1 MPVINNVEIEVPRK
15 ASSHC
20 IDFTKDG
27 DGETM
32 MVDQLLDAKHLC
44 ICVYINGV
52 ELRMTTNQLDKLR
65 RGLRSEIE
73 RSLDTLRES
82 IEREARIK
90 LMGEKDGGQVFE
102 PVRNGRQQAGGGSN
116 QRSSEAGKS
125 DSSPLAGD

>member
-1 MPVINNVEIEVPRK
+1 MPIINNVEIEVPRK

-32 MVDQLLDAKHLC
+32 IVDQLLDSTHLC
-44 ICVYINGV
+44 VCVYMNGV
-52 ELRMTTNQLDKLR
+52 ELRLTTNQLDKLR

-82 IEREARIK
+82 IERETRIK
-90 LMGEKDGGQVFE
+90 MMGEKNGGQVPE
-102 PVRNGRQQAGGGSN
+102 SVGNGRSQNGRSNN
-116 QRSSEAGKS
+116 QRSSETTKS
-125 DSSPLAGD
+125 DSSSPAND